1 MNQKV
6 IQRVYLSCQ
15 HVPLPQVYVIKV
27 GSHIQTG
34 RLLLFSLLFLHAN
47 HHIRFERGVPRVCLA
62 SPHIPPP
69 PPAPAPATGII
80 EYCPPLFT
88 TTTNTRAT
96 MRYQLVV
103 VVAAATAVYAAE
115 PAGYLPPAPPAYAPP
130 APVYSSVPYYKVC
143 ISLHSSNPLKVT
155 RLQITSSSFSSL
167 RSMKATKH
175 MTDSLAERDQHRTT
189 SSYLCE
195 RGSKAISARPKA
207 DGL

>member
-1 MNQKV
+1 
-6 IQRVYLSCQ
+6 
-15 HVPLPQVYVIKV
+15 
-27 GSHIQTG
+27 
-34 RLLLFSLLFLHAN
+34 
-47 HHIRFERGVPRVCLA
+47 
-62 SPHIPPP
+62 
-69 PPAPAPATGII
+69 
-80 EYCPPLFT
+80 
-88 TTTNTRAT
+88 

-143 ISLHSSNPLKVT
+143 ISRSE
-155 RLQITSSSFSSL
+155 ITSSSFSS
-167 RSMKATKH
+167 RRPMKATKH